1 MATPAETGETF
12 SIGAPKDYL
21 GGHVAIGMITLLEAA
36 IPITLYY
43 AWMHPRID
51 DWAANTWYK
60 YSWKAAA
67 YGHFITFIIPFLFW
81 CLSFMAK
88 NTMSYLYV
96 GMLLVFGSLFGGYVV
111 ATTVIYQ
118 FQAIKGY
125 SAVDGFEKWEIWTYF
140 GLYAFTQVLFQ
151 FIGEHYFLDSIFY
164 LLSSNVKEWCE
175 AHPGV
180 CKDYGVLDMA

>member
-1 MATPAETGETF
+1 MATPAETGENF

-21 GGHVAIGMITLLEAA
+21 GGHVAIGMITLLEAV
-36 IPITLYY
+36 IPIILYY
-43 AWMHPRID
+43 AWMEPRID
-51 DWAANTWYK
+51 GWAANTWYK
-60 YSWKAAA
+60 YSWRSATW
-67 YGHFITFIIPFLFW
+67 GHLITFSIPFLFW

-96 GMLLVFGSLFGGYVV
+96 GMLLIFGGLFGGYVV
-111 ATTVIYQ
+111 ATTIIYQ

-125 SAVDGFEKWEIWTYF
+125 SAADGFEKNEIWTYF
-140 GLYAFTQVLFQ
+140 GLYAFVQLVFD
-151 FIGEHYFLDSIFY
+151 FIAEHYFFDSIFY

-180 CKDYGVLDMA
+180 CTDYGVLDSA